1 MMDSAERYR
10 HSCHPNNLKEKTLG
24 NLSCSKFTMAMKHL
38 ALAKALIA
46 RPAAA
51 AADMPAGS
59 LSQRAFYQECCA
71 PAESPKKV
79 HPGLSMRSY
88 RSNPLPSSSAL
99 KRLCTLDQK
108 SSVRDRKLSQGR
120 ALAPRTWAVR
130 HRSAKMANGN
140 YSASVICLGCSA
152 LISVTW
158 ERPVR

>member
-1 MMDSAERYR
+1 MYDGFCGALPSQLSPEQ
-10 HSCHPNNLKEKTLG
+10 SEGKTLG

-46 RPAAA
+46 RPAAV

-71 PAESPKKV
+71 QV
-79 HPGLSMRSY
+79 HPGLSTRSY
-88 RSNPLPSSSAL
+88 RSNLLPSSSAL
-99 KRLCTLDQK
+99 KRLCTLDEK